1 MDSRTRGIPRS
12 SGTSIC
18 WRTSPT
24 SNRST
29 CALNWK
35 SARISYVNSFQRCL
49 SWSSE
54 FVCKQNPPETKVAV
68 NQFFI
73 NFNTLSLF
81 SDDHSSKVKSF
92 FLDILCPLITEVDNV
107 SNELLDIILYNVVE
121 PQKSTRKNAY
131 FIAKEVIIKTAD
143 ALKTYIQA
151 VRMWTMTLL
160 LHSLINSSVF
170 SLLVLQPNPPL
181 RQSGKE
187 LLHYS

>member
-1 MDSRTRGIPRS
+1 MS
-12 SGTSIC
+12 
-18 WRTSPT
+18 
-24 SNRST
+24 
-29 CALNWK
+29 L
-35 SARISYVNSFQRCL
+35 F
-49 SWSSE
+49 
-54 FVCKQNPPETKVAV
+54 CKQNPTETK
-68 NQFFI
+68 FLI

-151 VRMWTMTLL
+151 VRMRLTPFLYTLL
-160 LHSLINSSVF
+160 LI
-170 SLLVLQPNPPL
+170 LLYFPF
-181 RQSGKE
+181 
-187 LLHYS
+187 